1 MIAAALSWALMPG
14 VPTVA
19 CGLEGAAAHVA
30 EKAGAPKGTADFLRV
45 VAWHESRCIP
55 RAIGDDGRAVGA
67 FQLHGLAAGGNA
79 REPFRSALRAS
90 RGVPVLGTW
99 VAAAYVARLR
109 RYGARRCGAV
119 SWEAIRRAWRKP
131 SLACA
136 TSEEATAVNRRF
148 QAAKR
153 RIRRG

>member
-45 VAWHESRCIP
+45 VAWHESRCTT
-55 RAIGDDGRAVGA
+55 RAIGDGGRAVGA

-79 REPFRSALRAS
+79 RD
-90 RGVPVLGTW
+90 TW

-109 RYGARRCGAV
+109 RYVARRCGAV
-119 SWEAIRRAWRKP
+119 SWAAIRRAWRKP

-136 TSEEATAVNRRF
+136 NNHEATAVNRRF